1 MLHGGR
7 THDRITLA
15 VKLGKTR
22 KSRKFRERWWE
33 SRDLRVVRH
42 CSPAGYRT
50 GAKGNRPG
58 IEFNAHCYQRREDA
72 TQPHCLAVLVTAGD
86 IINRLRAPH
95 LHPRPLQPPTDFV
108 ASGRKLA
115 NGRRA
120 CGGENILYF
129 LSENITVSW
138 LRGIWLSPS
147 IELAENRILE
157 VHHRRASAV
166 SAAFIK
172 RMNLHKESI
181 LNLQEENN
189 GRGKIK
195 FFHGFECHFDS
206 M

>member
-33 SRDLRVVRH
+33 PRDLRVVRH

-95 LHPRPLQPPTDFV
+95 LYPVLSTPVGLCYE
-108 ASGRKLA
+108 RKEA
-115 NGRRA
+115 REWQTGVW
-120 CGGENILYF
+120 GGNILYF

-147 IELAENRILE
+147 IELAENGILE
-157 VHHRRASAV
+157 VYHRAARARSP
-166 SAAFIK
+166 
-172 RMNLHKESI
+172 LHLSKEWICTRSRSSI
-181 LNLQEENN
+181 Y
-189 GRGKIK
+189 RKKITDGEK
-195 FFHGFECHFDS
+195 
-206 M
+206 